1 MRGRK
6 PQPTRL
12 RVLRGNPGKHPYNEK
27 EPTPT
32 VLANAPPP
40 DWLDGEAKAEWERIA
55 PMLGRL
61 HLITETDLNALAAY
75 CEAWATWKTATQQI
89 RKWGMVLKSPDG
101 DIPKVSP
108 YVKIAHN
115 ALLQMRGLLIEFGMT
130 PSSRARIKTVDPQP
144 AVAAPAGKWAGLLK

>member
-6 PQPTRL
+6 PQPTKL
-12 RVLRGNPGKHPYNEK
+12 RVLRGNPGKHPFNPA

-32 VLANAPPP
+32 ALQNPPPP
-40 DWLDGEAKAEWERIA
+40 DWIDGEAKAEWERIA

-61 HLITETDLNALAAY
+61 GLITETDLHALTAY
-75 CEAWATWKTATQQI
+75 CEAWATWKGATQQI
-89 RKWGMVLKSPDG
+89 RKWGMVLKAKD

-115 ALLQMRGLLIEFGMT
+115 ALLQMRGLLLEFGMT
-130 PSSRARIKTVDPQP
+130 PSSRTRMRTVESRTPIQAPQ
-144 AVAAPAGKWAGLLK
+144 GKWAGLLK